1 MAEEK
6 LVKTEEESEKPAKA
20 AKASKPEK
28 AKKKGPGIFKRIW
41 GFLVDC
47 KSEMKKVVWLS
58 KEETAKQTGVAV
70 VMMVVCGLVVGALDF
85 VLTNLILLLGGL
97 L

>member
-6 LVKTEEESEKPAKA
+6 LVKTAEKSEKPAK
-20 AKASKPEK
+20 SEK
-28 AKKKGPGIFKRIW
+28 TKKKGPGLFKKIG

-47 KSEMKKVVWLS
+47 RSEMKKVVWLS
-58 KEETAKQTGVAV
+58 KEDTVKQTGVAV